1 MPTITQAEFARLKG
15 VSPAAINKAVKSG
28 RIRLN
33 ADGLIDT
40 EAADLTYTPEK
51 INAGAALTQAK
62 VVTEK
67 LRAKQAMLDYQARIG
82 NLLDR
87 QEVIESMETIGEL
100 IVHDME
106 TLLNSAAAITAA
118 AHKGGERA
126 VKKALKDAVYRVRKT
141 IANNLLRAGEN
152 DEQATTKGI

>member
-1 MPTITQAEFARLKG
+1 MPAVTQAAYARLRG
-15 VSPAAINKAVKSG
+15 VSPAAINKAIKSG

-33 ADGLIDT
+33 AAGLIDA
-40 EAADLTYTPEK
+40 EAADATYTPEK
-51 INAGAALTQAK
+51 INAGAALTRAK
-62 VVTEK
+62 VATEE
-67 LRAKQAMLDYQARIG
+67 LRAKRAALDYEERVG
-82 NLLDR
+82 SLLDR

-106 TLLNSAAAITAA
+106 TLQNSAAAITAA

-141 IANNLLRAGEN
+141 IANNLQRAGEN
-152 DEQATTKGI
+152 DKQTALKGT